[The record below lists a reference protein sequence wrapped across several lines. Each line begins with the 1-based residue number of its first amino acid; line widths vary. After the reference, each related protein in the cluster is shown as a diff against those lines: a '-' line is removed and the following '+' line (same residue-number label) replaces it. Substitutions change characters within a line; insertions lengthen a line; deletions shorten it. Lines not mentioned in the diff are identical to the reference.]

1 MLRLC
6 NLAFVQFPV
15 GLPAGN
21 FYAMQFPMPIFLI
34 LSCSMFVFPCSLLP
48 RFPIISLID
57 SAEKYAIIKTRLRS
71 QGIMIDEFDLM
82 IAATAWAGDYI
93 LVTDN
98 VKHFQRIKDLRMEN
112 WIER

>member
-1 MLRLC
+1 
-6 NLAFVQFPV
+6 
-15 GLPAGN
+15 
-21 FYAMQFPMPIFLI
+21 
-34 LSCSMFVFPCSLLP
+34 MFGAYYSKYEEREVVKVKLFTE

-82 IAATAWAGDYI
+82 IAATALAGDYI

-98 VKHFQRIKDLRMEN
+98 VKHFQRIKDLRIEN

>member
-1 MLRLC
+1 
-6 NLAFVQFPV
+6 
-15 GLPAGN
+15 
-21 FYAMQFPMPIFLI
+21 
-34 LSCSMFVFPCSLLP
+34 MFGAYYSKYEEREVVKVKLFTE

-82 IAATAWAGDYI
+82 IAATALAGDYI

-98 VKHFQRIKDLRMEN
+98 VKHFQRIKDLRIEN
-112 WIER
+112 WINR